1 MKIIELESVDSTNE
15 YIKRLG
21 LGGDVIVVAKRQT
34 GGKGTKG
41 RSFASDEGGLY
52 LSIARTYNNF
62 DPAKTFTL
70 MINACVA
77 VCKTLEEFGLK
88 PTVKWA
94 NDVLLG
100 GKKICGT
107 LIENTHLSAHIC
119 HSIVGIGINVNNI
132 LPSELNDIATTM
144 RAQLAKK
151 TDIGKVKTA
160 LIKNLQ
166 NSYNVND
173 YKRYVDWFGRKIM
186 LDMNGEKTEAI
197 ALDIAEDGRLIC
209 KIDNNIRQIS
219 SAEVSLRLN

>member
-1 MKIIELESVDSTNE
+1 MKIIELENVDSTNE

-21 LGGDVIVVAKRQT
+21 FGEDIIVVAKRQT
-34 GGKGTKG
+34 GGRGTKG

-52 LSIARTYNNF
+52 LSIARTYNGF
-62 DPAKTFTL
+62 DPANTFTL

-77 VCKTLEEFGLK
+77 VCRTLEEFGLK

-94 NDVLLG
+94 NDVLVD

-107 LIENTHLSAHIC
+107 LIENTHSSAHIC

-132 LPSELNDIATTM
+132 LPQKLNRIATTM
-144 RAQLAKK
+144 RAQLAKV

-166 NSYNVND
+166 NSYTVDD
-173 YKRYVDWFGRKIM
+173 YKSYIDWFGKRIM
-186 LDMNGEKTEAI
+186 LDMNGERVEAI
-197 ALDIAEDGRLIC
+197 ALDIGKDGRLIC